1 MQLTRARGFEGGIL
15 VGQRQLDV
23 FYATGPTSYANPAG
37 DVVSGPPN
45 TYFDFIAF
53 AMSVSK
59 TYEVKFFPSTTN
71 TSRATW
77 TAKWYVIATGAEVGN
92 GVNLSAESI
101 QTLAIDGE
109 F

>member
-1 MQLTRARGFEGGIL
+1 MTRARGFEGGIL
-15 VGQRQLDV
+15 IGQRQLDV
-23 FYATGPTSYANPAG
+23 FFASGPTSYSQTTG
-37 DVVSGPPN
+37 DPVTALPN
-45 TYFDFIAF
+45 TYFDYIAPT
-53 AMSVSK
+53 MTVSK
-59 TYEVKFFPSTTN
+59 TYEVRFFPSATN

-77 TAKWYVIATGAEVGN
+77 TAKWYVISTGAEVGN